1 MASSIKLEKN
11 KLVAE
16 DFQVGIGS
24 VVQIRQGEETQLT
37 EVNAANLLG
46 PLVIDTIA
54 KLQDLDANLLLSQT
68 VIVKEN
74 HTIYTWDSANNQ
86 WISAIKGIYVI
97 DSIAEFPDVP
107 QGYNTVLC
115 DGYLYTKINDQ
126 WLLKNENTVYA
137 INSYS
142 DIEALPNGIQ
152 SVIVKTTGLMYYKD
166 GLNWIPVQF
175 GNVSDNI
182 KVVTTLQELI
192 ACDSSIY
199 SVVFLNMAKRSG
211 YFFYD
216 ETKKNMNDGG
226 IIFNGW
232 VRQYDGEPSIFWYGI
247 KADGVSDDT
256 QAFGAYLL
264 QHSSINLNELKLNIQ
279 NDINITKDIVI
290 KGNGAQLILKSG
302 IKLTITG
309 QQHNPIEIQNT
320 ISIGQNTFNTV
331 SASGYKIG
339 DLMLLKGDGN
349 KSFFA
354 SIANIQGTTI
364 TLDQGSKAI
373 LVNPKLYKIAA
384 PVIELSGISISQ
396 ENTTLEECIKLQY
409 CKEVK
414 IQNCKFNNIN
424 VNYLITLDKCYNVA
438 FNQCII
444 NNVGQTSN
452 AFKVIDSDNV
462 IIQSCKIFGQLNA
475 FVFENVAS
483 TNQVGIFESV
493 VSCSNSSNTNNSLKL
508 HENVNGVSIRNSQ
521 LLGNMQINGGSFV
534 MQNCIVSVYDK
545 LVLNKL
551 TGGMF
556 RLDNNVFSFLITS
569 KQNFCIGNDDVTN
582 LKAITSNIDF
592 EVVNNTFILTSL
604 YTHIMKLVGNDTALH
619 NVLYKDN
626 KAIGATVT
634 DLALSGAFG
643 NLLVNTA
650 SEKVTISEDT
660 TSIATFSSFNTE
672 ILYTT
677 KKLCFKDT
685 NINDVNIV
693 TVTTSTDITSGQ
705 THNTRYALK
714 NPICNRGDA

>member
-1 MASSIKLEKN
+1 MAVAMKLEKN

-24 VVQIRQGEETQLT
+24 VTQIRQGEETQLT

-74 HTIYTWDSANNQ
+74 HTIYTWDSTNKE

-97 DSIAEFPDVP
+97 DSAAEFPEVP

-126 WLLKNENTVYA
+126 WLLKSDNTVYA

-142 DIEALPNGIQ
+142 DIDALPNGVQ

-182 KVVTTLQELI
+182 KVVTTIQELI
-192 ACDSSIY
+192 ACDPNIY
-199 SVVFLNMAKRSG
+199 SVVFLDMQKRSG

-216 ETKKNMNDGG
+216 ETKKNMNEGG

-232 VRQYDGEPSIFWYGI
+232 IRQYSGEPSIFWYGVE
-247 KADGVSDDT
+247 ADGLKDDT

-264 QHSSINLNELKLNIQ
+264 QHSSITLSDITLNIQ
-279 NDINITKDIVI
+279 NNISITKDVVI
-290 KGNGAQLILKSG
+290 KGNGAKLKLKSG
-302 IKLTITG
+302 IKLQITG
-309 QQHNPIEIQNT
+309 QAHNPIEIQNT
-320 ISIGQNTFNTV
+320 IQIGQNTFNTV

-339 DLMLLKGDGN
+339 ELMLLKGDGN

-354 SIANIQGTTI
+354 SIANISGTTI

-373 LVNPKLYKIAA
+373 LVNPKLYRIAA
-384 PVIELSGISISQ
+384 PVFEMSGVTIEQ
-396 ENTTLEECIKLQY
+396 ENTNLDECIKLQY

-424 VNYLITLDKCYNVA
+424 CTYFITLDKCYNVA

-452 AFKVIDSDNV
+452 AIRVIDSDNT
-462 IIQSCKIFGQLNA
+462 IIQSCKVFGQLNA
-475 FVFENVAS
+475 LIFENVAS
-483 TNQVGIFESV
+483 TNQIGIFESV
-493 VSCSNSSNTNNSLKL
+493 ISSSNSSNANNSLKL
-508 HENVNGVSIRNSQ
+508 HENVSGVSIRNSQ
-521 LLGNMQINGGSFV
+521 LLGNMLINGGSFV

-545 LVLNKL
+545 LTLNKL

-556 RLDNNVFSFLITS
+556 RIDNNVFSFLITS

-582 LKAITSNIDF
+582 LKAVTSNIDF
-592 EVVNNTFILTSL
+592 EIVNNTFIVTSL
-604 YTHIMKLVGNDTALH
+604 YTHVFKAVGNDTALH
-619 NVLYKDN
+619 NLLYKDN
-626 KAIGATVT
+626 KVIGATVT

-643 NLLVNTA
+643 NLLLNTG
-650 SEKVTISEDT
+650 SEKVTINEDT
-660 TSIATFSSFNTE
+660 TNIATFSSFNTE
-672 ILYTT
+672 VLYTT
-677 KKLCFKDT
+677 TKLCFKDT
-685 NINDVNIV
+685 NVNDANITTVSSSVNI
-693 TVTTSTDITSGQ
+693 SSGQ
-705 THNTRYALK
+705 THNTKYALK
-714 NPICNRGDA
+714 HPICNRGN